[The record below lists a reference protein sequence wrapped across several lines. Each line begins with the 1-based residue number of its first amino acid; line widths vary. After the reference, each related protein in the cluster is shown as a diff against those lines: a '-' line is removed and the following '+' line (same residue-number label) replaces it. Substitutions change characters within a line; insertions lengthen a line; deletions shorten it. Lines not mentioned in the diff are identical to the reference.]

1 MYVLPKALVVALNQ
15 HSIVKSPDP
24 LRFTALFAMDVLVVT
39 NVCVLAMTL
48 LPLNVTTYERVEF
61 IVDGAYDMFGDT
73 TLFVQAPDAELDI
86 GKKNVS
92 ELRLFDAKV
101 APGVDQ

>member
-1 MYVLPKALVVALNQ
+1 MYVLPKALVVALN
-15 HSIVKSPDP
+15 HVSIVKSPDP
-24 LRFTALFAMDVLVVT
+24 LKFNPLLASEVLDVT
-39 NVCVLAMTL
+39 NVCVLAITL
-48 LPLNVTTYERVEF
+48 LPLNVTTYERLEF

-92 ELRLFDAKV
+92 ELKLFDVKV